1 MRAEATRFSMLILF
15 KEHGYSSVMTE
26 EEITPENF
34 FAAVDDLYKNRQKY
48 IDAMDLKPLKAK
60 PLIKLC
66 LLLRIAV
73 NNIFYYE
80 HSNHVMSV
88 NDNFIY

>member
-1 MRAEATRFSMLILF
+1 
-15 KEHGYSSVMTE
+15 MTE
-26 EEITPENF
+26 EEITPEKLL
-34 FAAVDDLYKNRQKY
+34 AAVDDLYKTDKNILMQW
-48 IDAMDLKPLKAK
+48 IQALKAK

-80 HSNHVMSV
+80 HINHVMSV